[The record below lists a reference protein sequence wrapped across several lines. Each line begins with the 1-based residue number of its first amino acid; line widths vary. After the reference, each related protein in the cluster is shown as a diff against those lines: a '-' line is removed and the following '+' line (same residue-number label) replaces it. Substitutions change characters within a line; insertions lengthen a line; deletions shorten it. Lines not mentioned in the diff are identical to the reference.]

1 MLPQVECTETI
12 LLTIVPEQSKVKK
25 IAVLAKV
32 LAISLVNI
40 TVNII
45 NNNSSAGNSTRAGN
59 GTSTSTGI
67 SDATVKKDYL
77 SHLFDFPVFLVKKC
91 KSSFN

>member
-40 TVNII
+40 TFNIT
-45 NNNSSAGNSTRAGN
+45 NNNSSAGN